1 MAGNSI
7 TYGPMNQG
15 PLPTA
20 IANTFRSG
28 TYTKN
33 ILETDI
39 IIYRTYGGKAGELGS
54 YWTRSKPTGSLQ
66 SIIDS
71 ALNPIWGN
79 TATNVVKIK
88 VPRGTTFFEGIAEKQ
103 GSLVG
108 GGNQIWIERVDPA
121 WIVP

>member
-1 MAGNSI
+1 
-7 TYGPMNQG
+7 MNQG
-15 PLPTA
+15 PLPIA

-33 ILETDI
+33 ILETEI
-39 IIYRTYGGKAGELGS
+39 ILYRTYGGKAGELGS

-79 TATNVVKIK
+79 TANNVVKIK